1 MHTMYFDHIEPSLL
15 SLALLLVPLS
25 STFSNPPSVFISFVL
40 FNDPINLIRVLISIF
55 LRDYFKSTVTS
66 SAVTTPLKK
75 VLLCPIVTDNC
86 I

>member
-1 MHTMYFDHIEPSLL
+1 
-15 SLALLLVPLS
+15 
-25 STFSNPPSVFISFVL
+25 VFISFVL